1 MMTRFMNHA
10 VFGASRASRITRVWS
25 ILQKPQLLH
34 QFEHGTRHVTGHNI
48 IGHQWFLG
56 FEGLISSG
64 GDIYLAF
71 EGLLKRQ
78 TASING
84 FVATA

>member
-1 MMTRFMNHA
+1 MPFAKTK
-10 VFGASRASRITRVWS
+10 
-25 ILQKPQLLH
+25 LQLLY
-34 QFEHGTRHVTGHNI
+34 QFEHGTRHVTGLNI

-84 FVATA
+84 FAATT

>member
-1 MMTRFMNHA
+1 MPLCKTK
-10 VFGASRASRITRVWS
+10 
-25 ILQKPQLLH
+25 LQLLY
-34 QFEHGTRHVTGHNI
+34 QFEHGTRHVTGLNI

-56 FEGLISSG
+56 LEGLISSG

-84 FVATA
+84 FVATT

>member
-1 MMTRFMNHA
+1 MHLCKNKLR
-10 VFGASRASRITRVWS
+10 
-25 ILQKPQLLH
+25 LLY

-48 IGHQWFLG
+48 IGYQWFLG

-84 FVATA
+84 FVATT

>member
-1 MMTRFMNHA
+1 MNHA
-10 VFGASRASRITRVWS
+10 VFGASRAAYHARMVYFAKN
-25 ILQKPQLLH
+25 KPQLLH
-34 QFEHGTRHVTGHNI
+34 QFEHGTKHVTGHNI

>member
-1 MMTRFMNHA
+1 MPFAKTK
-10 VFGASRASRITRVWS
+10 
-25 ILQKPQLLH
+25 LQLLY
-34 QFEHGTRHVTGHNI
+34 QFEHGTRHVTGLNI

-78 TASING
+78 TTSING
-84 FVATA
+84 FAATPLRHCGALSTRASAP